1 MNIGGLQKFSL
12 IDYPDQ
18 ISAIVFTRGCDFR
31 CGYCYNA
38 ELVLPERY
46 ASLIPE
52 QEIMEF
58 LKTRRGKLDAV
69 VITGGE
75 PTVQPDLLEFIL
87 KVKALGFL
95 VKLDTNGINPRLLEK
110 IIEHK
115 AVDYIAMDIKAP
127 LEKYQ
132 KIINVEIDINNI
144 MQSIRLIMHFGIDY
158 EFRTTIV
165 KSQLGKDDIVDIA
178 KLIQGARLY
187 ALQKF
192 VPDKVLDV
200 KFLGKTTYSD
210 AEFED
215 FKNVVRPFVAQCLV
229 R

>member
-46 ASLIPE
+46 ASLISE

-58 LKTRRGKLDAV
+58 LKMRCGKLDAV

-115 AVDYIAMDIKAP
+115 AIDYIAMDIKAP

-144 MQSIRLIMHFGIDY
+144 MQSIRLIMHSGIDY

-200 KFLGKTTYSD
+200 KFLRKTTYSD

-215 FKNVVRPFVAQCLV
+215 FKNAVRPFVAHCLM

>member
-1 MNIGGLQKFSL
+1 MDIGGFQRFSL
-12 IDYPDQ
+12 IDYPDK

-46 ASLIPE
+46 SELIPE
-52 QEIMEF
+52 KEILDF
-58 LKTRRGKLDAV
+58 VQTRRGKLDAV

-75 PTVQPDLLEFIL
+75 PTLQPDLLEFIG
-87 KVKALGFL
+87 KVKKLGFL
-95 VKLDTNGINPRLLEK
+95 VKVDTNGFNPELLKK
-110 IIEHK
+110 IIEQK

-132 KIINVEIDINNI
+132 TVINVKIDVNKIGE
-144 MQSIRLIMHFGIDY
+144 SIRLVMNSGIAY
-158 EFRTTIV
+158 EFRTTVV
-165 KSQLGKDDIVDIA
+165 KSQLNKEDILKIG
-178 KLIQGARLY
+178 KLIKGTNRY

-192 VPDKVLDV
+192 LPAKVLDPE
-200 KFLGKTTYSD
+200 FTRRETYSD
-210 AEFED
+210 AEFAEFRQALSAD
-215 FKNVVRPFVAQCLV
+215 VEECLV

>member
-1 MNIGGLQKFSL
+1 MDIGGFQRFSL
-12 IDYPDQ
+12 IDYPDK

-46 ASLIPE
+46 PELIPE
-52 QEIMEF
+52 NEILDF
-58 LKTRRGKLDAV
+58 LQTRRGRLDAV

-75 PTVQPDLLEFIL
+75 PTLQPDLLEFIA
-87 KVKALGFL
+87 KVKKLGFL
-95 VKLDTNGINPRLLEK
+95 VKLDSNGFNPELLKK
-110 IIEHK
+110 IIEQK

-132 KIINVEIDINNI
+132 TVINVKIDVNKIGE
-144 MQSIRLIMHFGIDY
+144 SIRLVMNSGIVY
-158 EFRTTIV
+158 ELRTTVV
-165 KSQLGKDDIVDIA
+165 KSQLNKEDLLKIG
-178 KLIQGARLY
+178 KLIKGAKRY

-192 VPDKVLDV
+192 LSAKALDPE
-200 KFLGKTTYSD
+200 FAHRQTYSD
-210 AEFED
+210 AEFAEFRQALSAD
-215 FKNVVRPFVAQCLV
+215 VEECLL

>member
-1 MNIGGLQKFSL
+1 MDIGGFQRFSL
-12 IDYPDQ
+12 IDYPDK

-46 ASLIPE
+46 PELIPE
-52 QEIMEF
+52 KEILDF
-58 LKTRRGKLDAV
+58 VQTRRGKLDAV

-75 PTVQPDLLEFIL
+75 PTLQPDLLEFIW
-87 KVKALGFL
+87 KVKKLGFL
-95 VKLDTNGINPRLLEK
+95 VKLDTNGFNPELLKK
-110 IIEHK
+110 IIEQK

-132 KIINVEIDINNI
+132 TVINVKIDVNKISE
-144 MQSIRLIMHFGIDY
+144 SIRLVMNSGIAY
-158 EFRTTIV
+158 EFRTTVV
-165 KSQLGKDDIVDIA
+165 KSQLNKEDILKIG
-178 KLIQGARLY
+178 KLIKGAKRY

-192 VPDKVLDV
+192 LPAKVLDPE
-200 KFLGKTTYSD
+200 FTRRETYSD
-210 AEFED
+210 AEFAEFRQALSD
-215 FKNVVRPFVAQCLV
+215 DVEECLV

>member
-46 ASLIPE
+46 ASLISE

-200 KFLGKTTYSD
+200 KFLRKTTYSD

>member
-1 MNIGGLQKFSL
+1 MQKFSL

-18 ISAIVFTRGCDFR
+18 ISAIIFTRGCDFR

-46 ASLIPE
+46 APLIPE
-52 QEIMEF
+52 QAVLEF
-58 LKTRRGKLDAV
+58 LEARRGKLDAV

-115 AVDYIAMDIKAP
+115 ALDYIAMDIKAP

-132 KIINVEIDINNI
+132 KVINVEIDINNI
-144 MQSIRLIMHFGIDY
+144 VRSIRLIMHSGIDY

-178 KLIQGARLY
+178 KLIQGAHLY

-192 VPDKVLDV
+192 VPDKVLDAQ
-200 KFLGKTTYSD
+200 FLGKTTYSD
-210 AEFED
+210 VEFED
-215 FKNVVRPFVAQCLV
+215 FKNAVRPFVAHCLV